1 MGGEAGIFADMS
13 GKTSRIIV
21 VDDDPE
27 LRALLQRFLSGHG
40 YHVRAVDGGRALDS
54 ALQREPADVVVLDLM
69 MPGEDGLAICRR
81 LRANGDTTP
90 IIMLTA
96 RGDPVD
102 RVLGL
107 EMGADDYLGKPFLPR
122 ELVARI
128 AAILRRL
135 GPERT
140 MARDETITVGPFE
153 INFSAM
159 TISRGGTPLPL
170 SSREYALMAALARSA
185 GRPLSRAQLIE
196 HALGRNAEVTDR
208 AIDVQ
213 VGRLRR
219 AIGDDAA
226 NPRFIRTVWGI
237 GYVLAAGEDA

>member
-1 MGGEAGIFADMS
+1 MD
-13 GKTSRIIV
+13 GKAPRILV

-27 LRALLQRFLSGHG
+27 LRALLQRFLAEHG
-40 YHVRAVDGGRALDS
+40 FQVRVADGGRAMDVG
-54 ALQREPADVVVLDLM
+54 LQREPADLIVLDLM
-69 MPGEDGLAICRR
+69 MPGEDGLTILRR
-81 LRANGDTTP
+81 LRERGEGVP

-128 AAILRRL
+128 HALLRRL
-135 GPERT
+135 SPDRQQGQ
-140 MARDETITVGPFE
+140 DESVSIGPFT

-159 TISRGGTPLPL
+159 TVQRDSATVTL
-170 SSREYALMAALARSA
+170 SSREFALLAALARSP
-185 GRPLSRAQLIE
+185 GRPLSRAQLIDR
-196 HALGRNAEVTDR
+196 ALGRDAEVTDR

-213 VGRLRR
+213 IGRLRK

-226 NPRFIRTVWGI
+226 DPRFVRTVWGV
-237 GYVLAAGEDA
+237 GYVLTGGGDV

>member
-1 MGGEAGIFADMS
+1 MS
-13 GKTSRIIV
+13 TPPPEKTARILV

-27 LRALLQRFLSGHG
+27 LRSLLQRFLGEHG
-40 YHVRAVDGGRALDS
+40 FHVRTADGGKALDR
-54 ALQREPADVVVLDLM
+54 ALQREPADVIVLDLM

-81 LRANGDTTP
+81 LRAEGDNTP
-90 IIMLTA
+90 VIILTA

-128 AAILRRL
+128 AAILRRV
-135 GPERT
+135 GPERGFG
-140 MARDETITVGPFE
+140 RDDTLTVGPFV

-159 TISRGGTPLPL
+159 AVTRDGAPLAL
-170 SSREYALMAALARSA
+170 SSREYALLAALARSV

-196 HALGRNAEVTDR
+196 RALGRDAEVTDR

-213 VGRLRR
+213 VARLRR
-219 AIGDDAA
+219 AIGDDPA
-226 NPRFIRTVWGI
+226 NPRHVRTVWGV
-237 GYVLAAGEDA
+237 GYVLTDGRDV

>member
-1 MGGEAGIFADMS
+1 MS
-13 GKTSRIIV
+13 THQPEKTARILV

-27 LRALLQRFLSGHG
+27 LRALLQRFLGEHG
-40 YHVRAVDGGRALDS
+40 FHVRAVDGGKALDA
-54 ALQREPADVVVLDLM
+54 ALQREPADVIVLDLM
-69 MPGEDGLAICRR
+69 MPGEDGLSICRR
-81 LRANGDTTP
+81 LRAGGDNTP
-90 IIMLTA
+90 VIILTA

-128 AAILRRL
+128 AAILRRI
-135 GPERT
+135 GPERGFG
-140 MARDETITVGPFE
+140 RDDTLTVGPFV

-159 TISRGGTPLPL
+159 AVTRGGVPLPL
-170 SSREYALMAALARSA
+170 SSREYALLAALARSV

-196 HALGRNAEVTDR
+196 RALGRDAEVTDR

-213 VGRLRR
+213 VARLRR
-219 AIGDDAA
+219 AIGDDPS
-226 NPRFIRTVWGI
+226 NPRHVRTVWGV
-237 GYVLAAGEDA
+237 GYVLTDGRDV